1 MICPNHTALSDP
13 FFVAFAFQKKNPL
26 RVMAKIQLMRVP
38 VIGWLLGKAGIFGVD
53 RGHADMH
60 AAKTA
65 LRCLKEGHK
74 LLIFPEGTR
83 VEEGENVD
91 AKTGAA
97 MFATRTGVPI
107 VPMYIPAQKQLFRP
121 TTVVIGE
128 PYYPQYARGGGPR
141 RRKIRRSPVR
151 YAAHP
156 RTGGGTSPV
165 KIRIANS
172 AGFCYGVRR
181 AVELAEGAARSGE
194 PCVMLGSIIH
204 NQDMMD
210 HLARHG
216 LRAVVRPEEV
226 PGGER
231 GHHPL
236 PWGEPR
242 CPRGPAGP
250 GRPHPGRHLSQCDP
264 HPSDRGPG

>member
-1 MICPNHTALSDP
+1 MSTEQFYRFLYLVVWPFFNLFHPVRTVGREHIPEGAAVICPNHTALSDP

-91 AKTGAA
+91 AKAGAA

-107 VPMYIPAQKQLFRP
+107 VPMYIPAQKHWFRP

-128 PYYPQYARGGGPR
+128 PYYPQIQG
-141 RRKIRRSPVR
+141 
-151 YAAHP
+151 
-156 RTGGGTSPV
+156 
-165 KIRIANS
+165 
-172 AGFCYGVRR
+172 RR
-181 AVELAEGAARSGE
+181 ATAEE
-194 PCVMLGSIIH
+194 
-204 NQDMMD
+204 NQEI
-210 HLARHG
+210 AQIG
-216 LRAVVRPEEV
+216 RAHV
-226 PGGER
+226 
-231 GHHPL
+231 
-236 PWGEPR
+236 
-242 CPRGPAGP
+242 
-250 GRPHPGRHLSQCDP
+250 
-264 HPSDRGPG
+264 

>member
-1 MICPNHTALSDP
+1 MSTEQFYRFLYLVVWPFFNLFHPVRTVGREHIPEGAAVICPNHTALSDP

-74 LLIFPEGTR
+74 LLIFPAGTR

-91 AKTGAA
+91 AKAGAA

-107 VPMYIPAQKQLFRP
+107 VPMYIPAQKHWFRP

-128 PYYPQYARGGGPR
+128 PYYPQIQG
-141 RRKIRRSPVR
+141 
-151 YAAHP
+151 
-156 RTGGGTSPV
+156 
-165 KIRIANS
+165 
-172 AGFCYGVRR
+172 RR
-181 AVELAEGAARSGE
+181 ATAEENQEIARE
-194 PCVMLGSIIH
+194 IMRRIHALG
-204 NQDMMD
+204 
-210 HLARHG
+210 G
-216 LRAVVRPEEV
+216 LP
-226 PGGER
+226 
-231 GHHPL
+231 
-236 PWGEPR
+236 
-242 CPRGPAGP
+242 
-250 GRPHPGRHLSQCDP
+250 Q
-264 HPSDRGPG
+264 